1 MEELERQ
8 ALGAKARL
16 DATKQQLEKEQE
28 ETFRKHKTE
37 EEKRVAKL
45 LTPASL
51 LREREEYEQARQ
63 AAAARPEDCIPDLPE
78 NEDAREFLR
87 SAPTKG
93 LFMPLGKQVKVMQ
106 CWRCKAYGHRTGDKE
121 CPLALSGNVKLEA
134 DRKLYEDPMARFI
147 HRKQRAME
155 MPARTPREHSDA
167 NATKARLEAALASE
181 LVKHLRR
188 KEEKRERKR
197 KRRKD
202 TGKDENKKSS
212 RKEGKKRSQEKR
224 AKKVRKHEK
233 KGKGPDTKS
242 AETADPR
249 DVVPHQ
255 QHSPSRSPNSGP
267 NPRDGSTSDS
277 DNICK
282 ESVPS

>member
-1 MEELERQ
+1 
-8 ALGAKARL
+8 
-16 DATKQQLEKEQE
+16 
-28 ETFRKHKTE
+28 
-37 EEKRVAKL
+37 
-45 LTPASL
+45 
-51 LREREEYEQARQ
+51 
-63 AAAARPEDCIPDLPE
+63 
-78 NEDAREFLR
+78 
-87 SAPTKG
+87 
-93 LFMPLGKQVKVMQ
+93 MPLGKQVKVMQ